1 MVSPVNKVWLVL
13 PLFLFGCSGQRPTSA
28 SLPQVSAKHGMVVQN
43 IDIVTAFDAEAASK
57 AIESWHHLQK
67 PDEDLQQIETFS
79 VPDSPTLCVAI
90 CDHEPRWWGFFG
102 LYELQEGHVSWQA
115 EFDKPPNE
123 NSIRWLRARTLK
135 GFVAPIIEV
144 YGMTHMG
151 NGNLY
156 LYELQNRKLVL
167 LLTTRA
173 VDDHWGDGFVFRDGR
188 LVPEYVDLN
197 GDGVTD
203 LMLNGDVE
211 EREEHGNRLVSIH
224 PWQMVFL
231 WDKESHRFEEDRSRR
246 IGLDGDNDR

>member
-1 MVSPVNKVWLVL
+1 MSKVWFALL
-13 PLFLFGCSGQRPTSA
+13 LFRCGCNDQSPI
-28 SLPQVSAKHGMVVQN
+28 PQGSPPDSAKSDSVMRN
-43 IDIVTAFDAEAASK
+43 IEIVTAFDSELASK
-57 AIESWHHLQK
+57 AVESWHRLQK
-67 PDEDLQQIETFS
+67 PDEALQRIEAFP
-79 VPDSPTLCVAI
+79 VPNSPNLCVAI

-102 LYELQEGHVSWQA
+102 LYELQDGQVVWQA
-115 EFDKPPNE
+115 DCEQAPDE
-123 NSIRWLRARTLK
+123 NSIRWLQACKLS
-135 GFVAPIIEV
+135 GFAAPIVEV